1 MRHGSSPLSM
11 LALALLGGCGESD
24 LSVAAVTSIPAG
36 DASGSAASGSYSL
49 KSITRDCSGSCPSF
63 TYLIFTVKI
72 CEVGDTDSANATVV
86 QQDGRLTVQG
96 AGVLVDSLAGG
107 IMSDGRFDVGGV
119 GSQASGAVEV
129 TLRATGTIDAAGAFN
144 GTARARGSG
153 TVDGKVIDCVGNYE
167 ITGARR

>member
-1 MRHGSSPLSM
+1 
-11 LALALLGGCGESD
+11 
-24 LSVAAVTSIPAG
+24 
-36 DASGSAASGSYSL
+36 
-49 KSITRDCSGSCPSF
+49 
-63 TYLIFTVKI
+63 
-72 CEVGDTDSANATVV
+72 
-86 QQDGRLTVQG
+86 
-96 AGVLVDSLAGG
+96 
-107 IMSDGRFDVGGV
+107 MSDGRFDVGGV